1 MSYLFQALV
10 AFAFFVNGITCG
22 FAQSVTTSRK
32 SILEDIQIIDA
43 GIDTCDV
50 NNSEQHSLFVDF
62 TLPINVS
69 ERVIIRDGWLWNIYA
84 DISANGEINGRLSG
98 FIQGTLDQWSLGLD
112 GSGTATIDVGIPITG
127 RNRRG
132 RTRRFGY
139 LDATIQ
145 ISISDRVTLK
155 SMCSDEHH
163 DDVGIV
169 TSPPIVNVTLVS
181 LRSRYTGPLSIFPR
195 IRRAVQNRMRSA
207 FRQNIHQQIGAGV
220 TNYQS
225 KKTDLIGQLIS
236 RLPEGC
242 FCVLAEIAE
251 PSASEIVGR

>member
-10 AFAFFVNGITCG
+10 AFAFFVSGISCG
-22 FAQSVTTSRK
+22 FAQSVTTSQK
-32 SILEDIQIIDA
+32 GGLKDIQITDV
-43 GIDTCDV
+43 GVNTCYV
-50 NNSEQHSLFVDF
+50 NDSEQHSLFADF
-62 TLPINVS
+62 RMPINVS

-112 GSGTATIDVGIPITG
+112 GSGTATIDVSIPITG

-145 ISISDRVTLK
+145 VSISDRVTLQ

-163 DDVGIV
+163 EDVGIV
-169 TSPPIVNVTLVS
+169 TSPPIINVTIVS

-195 IRRAVQNRMRSA
+195 IRRAVQDKMQSA
-207 FRQNIHQQIGAGV
+207 FRQNIHQQIRAGV
-220 TNYQS
+220 ANYQS
-225 KKTDLIGQLIS
+225 KKADLISQLIS

-242 FCVLAEIAE
+242 FCVLADIAE